1 MKKIEGPMCYD
12 REGKPLTSWRARVGI
27 EKRVAE
33 TTLPDGKW
41 VSTVW
46 LGLDHGY
53 GSGPPLIFE
62 TMVFAAK
69 GSEITSFMDLYCV
82 RYSTE
87 AEARAGHER
96 VVAAVKDGTIEMY
109 GETI

>member
-1 MKKIEGPMCYD
+1 MSEYYKRDGTPVADYSEARGGD
-12 REGKPLTSWRARVGI
+12 HRVG
-27 EKRVAE
+27 EDYV
-33 TTLPDGKW
+33 DGYC
-41 VSTVW
+41 VSTVH
-46 LGLDHGY
+46 LGLNHQFGE
-53 GSGPPLIFE
+53 GPPLIFE